1 MNDVDCTKCSK
12 MYGFFSLELCT
23 DLARFMKTTGKKAT
37 KVGGWLQ
44 SLSYAKLDL
53 HKLIKTPAYI
63 ELYSR

>member
-1 MNDVDCTKCSK
+1 VNDVDCTKRSK
-12 MYGFFSLELCT
+12 MYACFFLELCT

-53 HKLIKTPAYI
+53 HK
-63 ELYSR
+63 